1 MRMYVEQNYYQLKKI
16 MKCYRSPFV
25 QQKQKKIPLTI
36 FQKDENTIK
45 KFGKYKKKANRRVVD
60 PGRGRGRGRGSYV
73 WIKLVTVKL
82 LCTFL

>member
-1 MRMYVEQNYYQLKKI
+1 

-60 PGRGRGRGRGSYV
+60 PGRGRGSYV